1 MKTHTIPS
9 STRRSAFTL
18 IELLVVISIVSLLIS
33 ILLPALAAARES
45 GHNAMCM
52 SNLKQMGAA
61 LHIYFSDNKEAFPNA
76 PVHVRLANTIYSPQP
91 KSYDKPTL
99 FKCPKATDE
108 ERSLYGI
115 QIYDNKSTYP
125 GKKFVFIN
133 SYSLNEQTYRDG
145 VVRFSQVKR
154 ISDIVYAYDGRGTFR
169 AKDSDIIDHLLIR
182 HFQDTSI
189 NMMFIDGHVSASS
202 NYPYFQA
209 GQAKDWD

>member
-1 MKTHTIPS
+1 MKTFNTTS
-9 STRRSAFTL
+9 SAMRSAFTL

-33 ILLPALAAARES
+33 ILLPALASAREA
-45 GHNAMCM
+45 GHNASCM

-61 LHIYFSDNKEAFPNA
+61 LHIYFSDNKDYFPHSS
-76 PVHVRLANTIYSPQP
+76 PHIRLANTIYNPQP

-115 QIYDNKSTYP
+115 EMYNNKTIYE

-145 VVRFSQVKR
+145 VIRFSQVKR
-154 ISDIVYAYDGRGTFR
+154 ISNIVYAYDGRGTFR

-182 HFQDTSI
+182 HFQDTGI
-189 NMMFIDGHVSASS
+189 NMMFMDGHVSSS
-202 NYPYFQA
+202 TTYPYFKSD
-209 GQAKDWD
+209 QAKDWD